1 MQNEIKKRAG
11 GYGILA
17 ILSAVILGS
26 FIISLGYMPQIQ
38 PPQSFSILKTFSSYG
53 ELQNFLTTNT
63 KTTGIYSG
71 PPVLSVLYPW
81 STRFLF
87 YSSNALVPATAFYLD
102 AVAQIEYSTTYST
115 TNIQV
120 SGVDEADIV
129 KTDGQYIYAI
139 TGNNV
144 SILKAY
150 PPEEAQLVSKIAFN
164 DSYPVG
170 IYVSGDR
177 LVVLSSR
184 YNYGTTGYYYTN
196 YIVDVRTSANVY
208 NVSDRTDPQLLRTFT
223 MSGSYFN
230 SRTIGKYV
238 YFVVTQP
245 TYVIFDTVI
254 LPKIYS
260 SGKPEEIPASEIYY
274 SNTSDNYYI
283 FTTFIAMNMQDTS
296 EEPAHMSIMMGATSN
311 MYVSPDN
318 LYITFPEPDETTSIY
333 RVHIQDSNLTTD
345 AKGKVPGRE
354 LNQFS
359 MDEYNGYFRIA
370 TTKQANGT
378 TQNSL
383 YILDMNLT
391 AVGTIENIAPGE
403 TLDSARF
410 IGNRTYLATSVVR
423 RDPFFVIDV
432 ENPTNPQILGYLKI
446 PGFSRYLHPYDENH
460 VIGVGRDENNR
471 VKISLFDVS
480 NVSAPVEMSRYSVEG
495 SWSDTSVLT
504 DHKAFLFDRSKDL
517 LSIPVSIYNERWINE
532 TYFGSQWQGALVF
545 NVTLTNGLA
554 LTGNITH
561 QVADGDDWDSSL
573 WIKREFYIEQV
584 LYTMSDKKL
593 KLNNLQDLAFI
604 KEVDLN

>member
-11 GYGILA
+11 RYGILA
-17 ILSAVILGS
+17 ILAALILGS
-26 FIISLGYMPQIQ
+26 FIYSLGYIPQIQ
-38 PPQSFSILKTFSSYG
+38 PPQSFSILKNFSSYG

-63 KTTGIYSG
+63 KTTGIYSV
-71 PPVLSVLYPW
+71 PPLLSVLYPW
-81 STRFLF
+81 NTRFLF
-87 YSSNALVPATAFYLD
+87 YSSNTFVPATGSYLSP
-102 AVAQIEYSTTYST
+102 VAPTEYSPTYST

-129 KTDGQYIYAI
+129 KTDGEYIYAI
-139 TGNNV
+139 TGRNV
-144 SILKAY
+144 SILKAS

-184 YNYGTTGYYYTN
+184 YNYGTAGYYYTN
-196 YIVDVRTSANVY
+196 YVVDVRTTANVY

-238 YFVVTQP
+238 YFVITQP

-260 SGKPEEIPASEIYY
+260 TGKPEEIPASEIYY

-296 EEPAHMSIMMGATSN
+296 EEPARMSIMMGATSD

-318 LYITFPEPDETTSIY
+318 LYITFPESNETTSIY

-345 AKGKVPGRE
+345 AKGNVPGRE

-370 TTKQANGT
+370 TSKQTSDA
-378 TQNSL
+378 TQNNL

-391 AVGTIENIAPGE
+391 TVGAIENIAPGE

-410 IGNRTYLATSVVR
+410 IGNRAYLATSVVR

-432 ENPTNPQILGYLKI
+432 GNPTNPQILGYLKI

-460 VIGVGRDENNR
+460 LIGVGKDENNS

-495 SWSDTSVLT
+495 TWSDTPVLT
-504 DHKAFLFDRSKDL
+504 DPKAFLFDKSKDL
-517 LSIPVSIYNERWINE
+517 LSIPVSIYNEHWINE

-545 NVTLTNGLA
+545 NLTLTNGLA
-554 LTGNITH
+554 LKGNITH
-561 QVADGDDWDSSL
+561 QVAGVDEWDSSL

-604 KEVDLN
+604 KEIDLS